1 MIAAIRTGDLDFS
14 LSLWNTHFL
23 SALRTLEDPMCFI
36 RVLFSETVPDGRS
49 QFQELLVFCL
59 SARNISGKN
68 AVVGIDKHRNGNHVD
83 PFKPGAFKSAMKSK
97 VPIVPVALVDSW
109 KVYDLNS
116 LRRVRTQIYFLKPL
130 YYEDYKDLKSVEV
143 CDQVYRRVCKAVK
156 LGERNMP
163 EQAVRC

>member
-68 AVVGIDKHRNGNHVD
+68 AVVGIDKHRNGNQVTDGVCSAASACENGNQQKKQKHAEKRLV
-83 PFKPGAFKSAMKSK
+83 KRIVSAVSALHKSYQAFS
-97 VPIVPVALVDSW
+97 PI
-109 KVYDLNS
+109 
-116 LRRVRTQIYFLKPL
+116 
-130 YYEDYKDLKSVEV
+130 
-143 CDQVYRRVCKAVK
+143 
-156 LGERNMP
+156 
-163 EQAVRC
+163 